1 MDLVTNEPVKR
12 IHPHKFLLWVA
23 MGSIVMMFAGLTS
36 AYIVK
41 RNQSNWQG
49 FELPIV
55 FWYSTGAIVL
65 SSIIMILCVRAFK
78 ERRMAQYR
86 QLLIAVG
93 ALGVAFVFLQLT
105 GFQELNASGIKLIHR
120 GSNVAGSFLF
130 VIVVMHMAHVIG
142 GVIALLVMFIRT
154 LTGSKRNYSPIPIEL
169 MALYWHFVDIL
180 WIYLF
185 LFLHLIQ

>member
-1 MDLVTNEPVKR
+1 MNVVMNQPVKR

-49 FELPIV
+49 FELPRI
-55 FWYSTGAIVL
+55 FWYSTGVIIL
-65 SSIIMILCVRAFK
+65 SSVLMMLCVRAFK
-78 ERRMAQYR
+78 ERQMVKYR

-93 ALGVAFVFLQLT
+93 ALGVVFVVLQIM
-105 GFQELNASGIKLIHR
+105 GFHQLNLNGIKLIHR

-130 VIVVMHMAHVIG
+130 VIVVVHMAHIIG
-142 GVIALLVMFIRT
+142 GVIALLVMFIRAF
-154 LTGSKRNYSPIPIEL
+154 TGSKRNYSPVPIEV
-169 MALYWHFVDIL
+169 MAIYWHFVDFL

-185 LFLHLIQ
+185 LFLNWIQ